1 MKRLTKPFAL
11 VASVFLLGCLFYSC
25 DKKTQQDIVNT
36 YVNSLS
42 ATVTNT
48 STSSNSSFTAS
59 NTNASK
65 NGSQL
70 TIDGSNG
77 SQRITIAINN
87 WTGTT
92 GTYSIGSTGNPNIAA
107 YNTGN
112 SGSADIIGTSG
123 NIIVTN
129 VDNTT
134 YGNGS
139 VITATFNFT
148 AGTYNISSGSF
159 KVFLHS

>member
-1 MKRLTKPFAL
+1 MKRTPVSILAVL
-11 VASVFLLGCLFYSC
+11 FLAVIFSSC
-25 DKKTQQDIVNT
+25 GKDKELVNT

-48 STSSNSSFTAS
+48 TTSNTTSFTAS
-59 NTNASK
+59 NTNAAK

-77 SQRITIAINN
+77 NQRITIAINN
-87 WTGTT
+87 WTGAT

-107 YNTGN
+107 YNTGV
-112 SGSADIIGTSG
+112 SGSADVIGTSG

-134 YGNGS
+134 YTNGP

-148 AGTYNISSGSF
+148 AGAYNISSGSF
-159 KVFLHS
+159 KVFVHN